1 MQEKIE
7 LTRELL
13 VELGISEKA
22 LKEFDKRFPDG
33 SVTVPEFLKFCEEL
47 DFYCLAQS
55 LLYELPEN
63 PEPLIIEEHPGG
75 NLFYN
80 GDIHIKKGLECSD
93 KIICQKLFVD
103 GDLTLRG
110 EAEIHGD
117 VDAKTLNMSEYAE
130 IHGYVDAK
138 TLNMSEYAEIHEGVD
153 AETLNMSE
161 CARIHGN
168 VNTKTLNMHEN

>member
-1 MQEKIE
+1 MQKEIE
-7 LTRELL
+7 LTREFL

-22 LKEFDKRFPDG
+22 LKEFDKRFPNG
-33 SVTVPEFLKFCEEL
+33 STTFSKILKFCEEL

-63 PEPLIIEEHPGG
+63 PEPLVLEEYAGG

-80 GDIHIKKGLECSD
+80 GDIHIKKGFECSD

-110 EAEIHGD
+110 AKIHGD
-117 VDAKTLNMSEYAE
+117 VDAKTLNMSGDAEIRGYVDAETLNMSGEAE
-130 IHGYVDAK
+130 IHEGVDAK
-138 TLNMSEYAEIHEGVD
+138 TLNMSVEAEIHGY
-153 AETLNMSE
+153 
-161 CARIHGN
+161 

>member
-1 MQEKIE
+1 MQKEIE
-7 LTRELL
+7 LTREFL

-47 DFYCLAQS
+47 NLFSLAQS
-55 LLYELPEN
+55 
-63 PEPLIIEEHPGG
+63 IIR
-75 NLFYN
+75 
-80 GDIHIKKGLECSD
+80 IKKGFECSD

-110 EAEIHGD
+110 EAKIHGD
-117 VDAKTLNMSEYAE
+117 
-130 IHGYVDAK
+130 
-138 TLNMSEYAEIHEGVD
+138 VD

-168 VNTKTLNMHEN
+168 VNTKTLNMSGEARIHGNVNTKTLNMSGEARIHGNVNTKTLNMHEN